1 MRNRGLIAAIVMV
14 AALFLAGTSWAA
26 PVAVESE
33 TDTLGATII
42 TWESSFEDLDYS
54 VGDMITLTVNWTVD
68 EGAAEFNEFT
78 LRRYTPK
85 SKMDPAVGTDPVG
98 AGLTDNSVTVTFW
111 FSELHLDEDRLVDIG
126 NGHFMLY
133 LNVDEDGDGT
143 PETRAG
149 FGVNIHVEDPQ

>member
-1 MRNRGLIAAIVMV
+1 MRNRGLIAAIVMM

-54 VGDMITLTVNWTVD
+54 VGDMITLTVTWTVH
-68 EGAAEFNEFT
+68 EGAAGFDSFD

-85 SKMDPAVGTDPVG
+85 AKMDPAVGTDPVM
-98 AGLTDNSVTVTFW
+98 AGVTDNSITVTFW
-111 FSELHLDEDRLVDIG
+111 FSELHLDEENLVDIG

-133 LNVDEDGDGT
+133 LFVDEDGDGT

>member
-1 MRNRGLIAAIVMV
+1 MQNRGLIAAIVIV

-42 TWESSFEDLDYS
+42 TWESSFVDLDYS
-54 VGDMITLTVNWTVD
+54 VGDMITLTVNWTVE
-68 EGAAEFNEFT
+68 EGAAEFDDFV
-78 LRRYTPK
+78 LRSYTPK
-85 SKMDPAVGTDPVG
+85 SKMDPAIGTDPVS

-111 FSELHLDEDRLVDIG
+111 FSELHLDDNNFVDIG
-126 NGHFMLY
+126 NGHYKLY

-143 PETRAG
+143 PETVAG
-149 FGVNIHVEDPQ
+149 YGVNIHVEDPQ